1 MTFVEYEINEPRRL
15 GRVIRELRKERAM
28 TQAELASR
36 AGVSR
41 GYLVRLEQGHPTAEI
56 DAILRVLRP
65 LGARLF
71 IGQEPA
77 LTEAETAVQ
86 AEWEKLING

>member
-1 MTFVEYEINEPRRL
+1 MTFVEYETNEPRRL
-15 GRVIRELRKERAM
+15 GRVIRELRKDRAM
-28 TQAELASR
+28 TQAELALR

-41 GYLVRLEQGHPTAEI
+41 GYLVRLERGHPTAEI
-56 DAILRVLRP
+56 EAVLRVLRP
-65 LGARLF
+65 LGARLL

-77 LTEAETAVQ
+77 PTEVEKALQ